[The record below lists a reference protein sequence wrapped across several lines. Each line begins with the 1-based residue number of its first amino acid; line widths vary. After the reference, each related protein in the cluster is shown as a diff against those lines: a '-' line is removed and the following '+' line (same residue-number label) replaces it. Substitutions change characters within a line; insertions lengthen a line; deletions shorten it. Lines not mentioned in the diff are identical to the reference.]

1 MNDMV
6 RKRIDDD
13 VSFCRK
19 VDQLKYITLAL
30 FLEKPLPE
38 IVISANHDTQWRGFH
53 TAQSLSPESVPC
65 EYVVVETAKPWGQC

>member
-1 MNDMV
+1 MNDTV

-38 IVISANHDTQWRGFH
+38 IVISANHDTQ
-53 TAQSLSPESVPC
+53 
-65 EYVVVETAKPWGQC
+65 

>member
-1 MNDMV
+1 MNDTV

-13 VSFCRK
+13 VSFCSK

-38 IVISANHDTQWRGFH
+38 IVISANPDTQ
-53 TAQSLSPESVPC
+53 
-65 EYVVVETAKPWGQC
+65 